1 MQTGPKQAGLHC
13 SPGQHL
19 SVAERPKHGIPAG
32 MQIPVFALLLVTSL
46 PLLSIPID
54 KASGVLS
61 SSPLEVASI
70 EVIKAKIIGSFCMIG
85 CCVQGKFLF
94 WKYTFDI
101 YFYLLFISKRAF
113 TWNYR
118 MLDWSGDDNYRM
130 ITSMNHDSFY
140 MPGFLIA
147 CLVVCNLSCGTLC
160 NGDSYDHD
168 NYF

>member
-61 SSPLEVASI
+61 SSALAVATI

-85 CCVQGKFLF
+85 CCVQGK
-94 WKYTFDI
+94 
-101 YFYLLFISKRAF
+101 LLF
-113 TWNYR
+113 
-118 MLDWSGDDNYRM
+118 
-130 ITSMNHDSFY
+130 
-140 MPGFLIA
+140 
-147 CLVVCNLSCGTLC
+147 
-160 NGDSYDHD
+160 
-168 NYF
+168 